1 MFSFFCKDTWVSGN
15 LRVLLRK
22 LLSTELVLAD
32 SFKKQYAKVLA
43 PGKLERKQQK
53 VNPFNPLNDISFGNL
68 VVS

>member
-43 PGKLERKQQK
+43 PGKLE
-53 VNPFNPLNDISFGNL
+53 
-68 VVS
+68 